1 MKEAKRLLRMSIITV
16 ATDDIAIPDVDAEE
30 DELEND
36 QEAIEDAPGYI
47 IFIFLFFPCRLK
59 R

>member
-47 IFIFLFFPCRLK
+47 VFDIIFLCCLK
-59 R
+59 F